1 MITINTY
8 LMPYLKVRTTDK
20 KSVVQFR
27 IRNKVTK
34 KVISD
39 LRIDYE
45 PLETLRP
52 KSSIPAR
59 IINTITL
66 LLQKELNDKID
77 TSNIDKV
84 IAYDALTDI
93 EKKAYQLYDENDKP
107 LSVIFSCA
115 DDSIIDDII
124 TAYAPKRAASYEPIN
139 I

>member
-1 MITINTY
+1 MLNINTY
-8 LMPYLKVRTTDK
+8 IAPYLKVRTTDK

-45 PLETLRP
+45 PLMTLRP
-52 KSSIPAR
+52 KAGIPSN
-59 IINTITL
+59 IIKTITQV
-66 LLQKELNDKID
+66 LQATLNDKID
-77 TSNIDKV
+77 TSDIDKV
-84 IAYDALTDI
+84 VAYDTLTDI

-107 LSVIFSCA
+107 LSIIFSCA
-115 DDSIIDDII
+115 DDSIIDDVIN
-124 TAYAPKRAASYEPIN
+124 AYAPKQAASYEPIN

>member
-27 IRNKVTK
+27 IKNKVTK

-45 PLETLRP
+45 PLMTLRP
-52 KSSIPAR
+52 KSSIPTR

-77 TSNIDKV
+77 TSDIDKV
-84 IAYDALTDI
+84 VAYDTLTDI
-93 EKKAYQLYDENDKP
+93 PKKAYQLYDDKDKP
-107 LSVIFSCA
+107 LSIIFSCA
-115 DDSIIDDII
+115 DESIIDDVIN
-124 TAYAPKRAASYEPIN
+124 AYAPKQAASYEPIN